1 MFRTLFA
8 FAILAL
14 STATADAADSDGNAR
29 PVLSVY
35 SVTVKPSGMA
45 ALTEMGKQVVAA
57 NRQLETDRYWTA
69 WRQMAGTNNELM
81 FIRSFPNFAALDEA
95 PVDAV
100 TTAYGPEKA
109 AEIYQ
114 AWGAVETVQTG
125 IWVHNPALSVGKPA
139 SNPGGVSI
147 WLQVDVA
154 AGEDEAF
161 ADYLA
166 KVAEATR
173 EVTPDLSYQAYA
185 PVAGEPGYWVFAI
198 DTTLAQMDQG
208 PGMSIMDRLQKAFGT
223 STARKLKAIRDKAVV
238 DARQVIARVDPA
250 LSYWP
255 EESVAG
261 R

>member
-1 MFRTLFA
+1 MFRA
-8 FAILAL
+8 FIATAILILSPAL
-14 STATADAADSDGNAR
+14 AYGADSESNDR

-35 SVTVKPSGMA
+35 SVTVKPAGMA

-81 FIRSFPNFAALDEA
+81 FIRSFPNFAALDE
-95 PVDAV
+95 PPMDAV
-100 TTAYGPEKA
+100 TKAYGAEKA
-109 AEIYQ
+109 AEIYK
-114 AWGAVETVQTG
+114 AWGAVESVQTG
-125 IWVHNPALSVGKPA
+125 IWIHNPALSVGKPA
-139 SNPGGVSI
+139 SNPSGVSI

-161 ADYLA
+161 AGYLA

-173 EVTPDLSYQAYA
+173 KVAPDISYQTYA
-185 PVAGEPGYWVFAI
+185 PVAGEPGYWVFAVE
-198 DTTLAQMDQG
+198 TTLAQMDQG
-208 PGMSIMDRLQKAFGT
+208 PGMSIMDRLQEAFGT
-223 STARKLKAIRDKAVV
+223 STTRKLKAVRDKAVL

-255 EESVAG
+255 EESLAS